1 MWKLAGIGLFALSH
15 AIEPPP
21 TTTYPVIVTEQHLNA
36 TLPPVPLNEFAND
49 HMVDAE
55 NDRSSSTITAQQIV
69 EKIWTRENADGSTHT
84 IAPPE
89 QIDPLAAPDL
99 SMPSASGAADSTDA
113 ANEGFD
119 VSDLSLYDQALSTN
133 RGAVEQHAT
142 TQEQIGVRLNS
153 TMALLAPLRQTLKQL
168 KATELHYK
176 KELQILKLQAKHDI
190 IVAEKSKLK
199 QEKQE
204 RLDEEKRLEDMKKMH
219 EKHLATIK
227 AHLATLNGE
236 LETTDE
242 AESEE
247 EKDGV
252 GMEETSDEHHPGL
265 AADEA
270 GVGSGGQSAAD
281 EAMDAE
287 EEDNETDLA
296 IKQAQQ
302 ESSKDELIATEDG
315 GAGADATTGGTG
327 AATGGTGAATGG
339 TGAATGSNMDTKAAT
354 DIQPEMP
361 EPDEDGDGTPM
372 EEEAAMEQEDTAE
385 ESKEE
390 EAKTSIEKEVDMDK
404 ENKKVEQ
411 DETDVDDKLLDNI
424 SRNSEE
430 VREDLAN
437 KNSENEDARLKE
449 EEESLEND
457 IAKAAMKE

>member
-270 GVGSGGQSAAD
+270 GVGSSGQSAAD

-315 GAGADATTGGTG
+315 GAGADAT
-327 AATGGTGAATGG
+327 TGGTGAATGG

>member
-1 MWKLAGIGLFALSH
+1 MWKRIAGIGLCALSH

-55 NDRSSSTITAQQIV
+55 NDRSSTITAQQIV
-69 EKIWTRENADGSTHT
+69 DKIWTRENADGSTHT

-168 KATELHYK
+168 KATELQYK

-252 GMEETSDEHHPGL
+252 GMEETSGEHHPGL

-315 GAGADATTGGTG
+315 GAGADATTG
-327 AATGGTGAATGG
+327 
-339 TGAATGSNMDTKAAT
+339 SNMDTKAAT
-354 DIQPEMP
+354 DIQPEIP

-385 ESKEE
+385 EKKEE

-449 EEESLEND
+449 EEEALEND